1 METVKLCHG
10 CGKPIGSDA
19 PQGLCPACLMQ
30 AGMFETGPETA
41 TATPGFQPPSA
52 RELQSLFPALEILEP
67 DSLTK
72 RSQHGLA

>member
-1 METVKLCHG
+1 METVKLCHS
-10 CGKPIGSDA
+10 CGRPIGSDA
-19 PQGLCPACLMQ
+19 PGPLPGLPHE
-30 AGMFETGPETA
+30 AGLIETGPETA